1 MDQETLRRV
10 QHVLQ
15 GLIQSGVARV
25 GFLLNQ
31 NGRLVAHVGQTPT
44 FHPQARFADLK
55 DDDDDGENVYMTGLE
70 DIYIIG
76 VVFAEPI
83 TMEAVRDAVEAAR
96 PQLMRVLSPYL
107 RSST

>member
-10 QHVLQ
+10 QQVLH

-31 NGRLVAHVGQTPT
+31 NGRLIAHVGQSAA
-44 FHPQARFADLK
+44 FHPQARFAPLTEDES
-55 DDDDDGENVYMTGLE
+55 GENAYMTGVDDAFIL
-70 DIYIIG
+70 G
-76 VVFAEPI
+76 VVFADPV

-96 PQLMRVLSPYL
+96 PQLRRVLQPYL
-107 RSST
+107 QQPSG